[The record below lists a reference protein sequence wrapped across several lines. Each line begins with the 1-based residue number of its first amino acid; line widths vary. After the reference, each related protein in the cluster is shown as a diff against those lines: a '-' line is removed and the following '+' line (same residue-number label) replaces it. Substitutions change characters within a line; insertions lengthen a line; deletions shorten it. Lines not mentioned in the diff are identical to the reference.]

1 MSANYNTES
10 NKLEWYGMN
19 HNLDYLTDD
28 ELMAEVKKRQQEKK
42 RKEEDKISDHQNKIK
57 EHISALIY
65 LSEHISS
72 ECTDDNPCNHWN
84 NDCPR
89 CSLICADN
97 DNYFGNILVKISVEN
112 YSRNNDE

>member
-1 MSANYNTES
+1 MDKLQKINTQIQ
-10 NKLEWYGMN
+10 
-19 HNLDYLTDD
+19 
-28 ELMAEVKKRQQEKK
+28 ELKK
-42 RKEEDKISDHQNKIK
+42 RKEAIKSKEVERIRNHQNKIK
-57 EHISALIY
+57 EHISALIC

-89 CSLICADN
+89 CSLICAAN

-112 YSRNNDE
+112 YSEKDDE